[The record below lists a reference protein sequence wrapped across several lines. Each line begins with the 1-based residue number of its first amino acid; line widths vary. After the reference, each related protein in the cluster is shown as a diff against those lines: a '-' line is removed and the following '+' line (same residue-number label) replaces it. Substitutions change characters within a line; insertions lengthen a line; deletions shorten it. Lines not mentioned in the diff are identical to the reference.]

1 MKKILSKALSVVV
14 FITMILPS
22 TGTVFAA
29 GNIEPKIN
37 VVNNVGI
44 PDTITVTGLVVGD
57 IVKVYSVMPIP
68 VPMITPQI
76 MALPKALPIPQVPVP
91 LTALFPLQDD
101 NQKQIEELPGLIV
114 KAIPIE
120 SPERKTP
127 IISGT
132 RTLATET
139 VSGLHKQI
147 IIKEGPGLGTPAV
160 KIIGIVDKIGEA
172 KAKADKAV
180 KGAAPTVSAI
190 VSISGQLPIA
200 TGSVYGNHELD
211 GSGYSISDSDKNE
224 QVAGRTKVGK
234 TRAAGSVY
242 VSVTRNGLKES
253 FPQEVEYQAERR
265 TPLKGIT
272 VETPVN
278 NAGIPDTLK
287 VTGLEAGD
295 IVKVYSALTSA
306 EEVQGQER
314 VTASNGFLDTSIE
327 PDERLRLASLAA
339 ITKYNYT
346 LDCAGGVNTSSRE
359 RGDVGELGEVGQYN
373 EGPIGVFKNTIEKV
387 KLGGIPNILNAAQSA
402 YDTANA
408 AYIAANLAY
417 STAKIAYDGAY
428 ALSTSYAIIA
438 ANAAAQ
444 VAALPVNTLEA
455 ARLAA
460 SAEATRLAALA
471 TTSAATTAVA
481 ANAAAAKLPAALS
494 ASAAAERTQ
503 IIFNEASAL
512 SSGTIPQTIP
522 QGQYPLLPLPRP
534 QPTTTILSDVAVK
547 VLMQAMDVFED
558 SLVKDTP
565 VGALLGTATAKAD
578 KGVKGAPIVATAT
591 VSMQLP
597 PITGSDSTGK
607 VYVSVTRRGLLESD
621 KIAPTELGLTN
632 YPSEQKTPMSA
643 SMVTIFNNALIPDIV
658 IVKNLKVGDIVN
670 IYKDGFTESIGT
682 VTAKADKTVKGS
694 AATATA
700 TISITQLGESAGKIR
715 ITVTSR
721 TFLESNK
728 SDPLD
733 YSEEG
738 QTNPPALLK

>member
-44 PDTITVTGLVVGD
+44 PDTVTVTGLVVGD
-57 IVKVYSVMPIP
+57 IVKVYSVTPIP
-68 VPMITPQI
+68 IPMITPQI
-76 MALPKALPIPQVPVP
+76 IATPTVLPIPPVP
-91 LTALFPLQDD
+91 SPLVSTLPSLQSS

-120 SPERKTP
+120 SLERKTP

-132 RTLATET
+132 RTPATET
-139 VSGLHKQI
+139 VGVLHKQI
-147 IIKEGPGLGTPAV
+147 IIKEGPGTETPAV

-172 KAKADKAV
+172 KAKAEKAV
-180 KGAAPTVSAI
+180 KGAAKGAAPTVSAT
-190 VSISGQLPIA
+190 VSISGQLPVA

-211 GSGYSISDSDKNE
+211 GSGYSISDSDKNQE
-224 QVAGRTKVGK
+224 VAKRTKVGK

-253 FPQEVEYQAERR
+253 FPQEVEYQAEQR

-287 VTGLEAGD
+287 VTGLEVGD

-306 EEVQGQER
+306 EEVQGQEG

-327 PDERLRLASLAA
+327 PDERFRLASLAA

-346 LDCAGGVNTSSRE
+346 LDSAGGVKPLPRE
-359 RGDVGELGEVGQYN
+359 RGDVGEQGEVGQYN
-373 EGPIGVFKNTIEKV
+373 AGPIGVFKNTIENVNLRTKQ
-387 KLGGIPNILNAAQSA
+387 GIVNAAQSA
-402 YDTANA
+402 YTTAQ
-408 AYIAANLAY
+408 IAY
-417 STAKIAYDGAY
+417 STARAAYDTAY
-428 ALSTSYAIIA
+428 NTSSSASAVST
-438 ANAAAQ
+438 NAA
-444 VAALPVNTLEA
+444 VGAADY

-460 SAEATRLAALA
+460 LPTATPALVEEARLAALA
-471 TTSAATTAVA
+471 ATTAADAAAVA
-481 ANAAAAKLPAALS
+481 ATALAAILPATLS
-494 ASAAAERTQ
+494 ASAAAERTE
-503 IIFNEASAL
+503 IILNEANAL
-512 SSGTIPQTIP
+512 SLGTIPALP
-522 QGQYPLLPLPRP
+522 NQYLLLPLPRP
-534 QPTTTILSDVAVK
+534 QPTTTIPILSDVAVK

-558 SLVKDTP
+558 SLVKGTP
-565 VGALLGTATAKAD
+565 VGAPLGTATAKAD

-607 VYVSVTRRGLLESD
+607 VYVSVTRKGLLESD
-621 KIAPTELGLTN
+621 KIAPNELGLTN